1 MKRELCINWSN
12 IFSESICD
20 KEVPSFSKTKV
31 NTHIF
36 FGVRAV
42 KPLTN
47 KLGKAYL
54 GGACETK
61 PSRAYMHC
69 AMMEYE
75 DSDIEFA
82 RVRTS

>member
-1 MKRELCINWSN
+1 MNLFVIRKFPASAKPKLIHTS
-12 IFSESICD
+12 FLES
-20 KEVPSFSKTKV
+20 V
-31 NTHIF
+31 
-36 FGVRAV
+36 
-42 KPLTN
+42 
-47 KLGKAYL
+47 